1 MIHENI
7 LFSWKKS
14 LDADQK
20 IEWNLK
26 YLVRGPRSF
35 MKIFWFELNEVA
47 RSRSKIW
54 MKVSNHRNEIDEIV
68 LLDLENLAE
77 AEWRSEW
84 RVVSSWNI
92 FVKSSINVV
101 ADRSWIDEWRVLS
114 WKLFDSNVRLMK
126 YIDRV
131 WNEEMT

>member
-1 MIHENI
+1 
-7 LFSWKKS
+7 
-14 LDADQK
+14 
-20 IEWNLK
+20 
-26 YLVRGPRSF
+26 
-35 MKIFWFELNEVA
+35 
-47 RSRSKIW
+47 
-54 MKVSNHRNEIDEIV
+54 MKVSKHRNEIDEIV

-84 RVVSSWNI
+84 TVVSSWNI